1 MVGAI
6 IAGSSN
12 PGRLSLLEFRPGY
25 SQVAEYRADGAGSQ
39 ITPAP
44 VGNRRPCR
52 AVNVDPNLVV
62 PAALPVKLAAQ
73 AAQLARE
80 FSVGHAIT
88 FTSSTV
94 PVSTGTGTIP
104 SGRG

>member
-6 IAGSSN
+6 IAGYGT
-12 PGRLSLLEFRPGY
+12 PGRLSLLEFRSGH
-25 SQVAEYRADGAGSQ
+25 SQVPEHRADGDGSQ
-39 ITPAP
+39 TMPAA
-44 VGNRRPCR
+44 VGNRRPRR
-52 AVNVDPNLVV
+52 AVNVDLNLMV

-80 FSVGHAIT
+80 FPIGHAIT

-94 PVSTGTGTIP
+94 PVSTGAVTIP
-104 SGRG
+104 AGRG